1 MWIGPYYGAFQLYFP
16 SCHVHSHYLTNTVW
30 LYIVY
35 LNIAFIFPSWHVE
48 LWNYIADVVQIF
60 FKLYDWKDQKILQL
74 VGGHQNF
81 CLPCF
86 DSEDGKDTLTNCQTM
101 PHNFPEEWRPQLYT
115 DRSLKASILAS
126 VTCLP
131 ELYTMH
137 INVIKPCLT
146 EQS

>member
-1 MWIGPYYGAFQLYFP
+1 MCISPYCISFKLYFP
-16 SCHVHSHYLTNTVW
+16 SCHVHSQYWTNTAW

-35 LNIAFIFPSWHVE
+35 MNIAFIFPSWHVE
-48 LWNYIADVVQIF
+48 LWNYIADVVQTYF
-60 FKLYDWKDQKILQL
+60 QLYDWKDQKILQL
-74 VGGHQNF
+74 EGGHQNF
-81 CLPCF
+81 CLACF
-86 DSEDGKDTLTNCQTM
+86 DFEDGTDNFAKILVTNCQTM
-101 PHNFPEEWRPQLYT
+101 PYNFPELYC

-126 VTCLP
+126 VICLP